1 MSGAS
6 RSPNADQPKVGAKAR
21 VIASLVL
28 ALLLPACGF
37 QPLYGTTD
45 IAAGARA
52 PGALL
57 SSIYVEPIPER
68 VGYRLRNDLLDLFN
82 ANARAENA
90 PYKLK
95 LTLRERK
102 DAVALQ
108 TNASITRYNYSL
120 IARYELTPAGAAA
133 PVRSGEVSA
142 LSAYN
147 VATSPFATVIAERD
161 ASDRAA
167 NDIAERIRT
176 ELAVYFRETNGGIQ

>member
-1 MSGAS
+1 MTVFFRTALAVVAIGT
-6 RSPNADQPKVGAKAR
+6 
-21 VIASLVL
+21 SLS
-28 ALLLPACGF
+28 ACGF
-37 QPLYGTTD
+37 QPLYGTAGVT
-45 IAAGARA
+45 AGARR

-57 SSIYVEPIPER
+57 QSIYVEPIPER
-68 VGYRLRNDLLDLFN
+68 VGYRLRNNLLDLFS
-82 ANARAENA
+82 ANARAQNA

-120 IARYELTPAGAAA
+120 IAHYELTPAGASA

-147 VATSPFATVIAERD
+147 VGTSPFATVIAERD

-176 ELAVYFRETNGGIQ
+176 ELAVYFREANGGIQ